1 MRTPT
6 PSNSKLMKIIN
17 YLWFIA
23 EDIGK
28 KELSKF
34 DGTGF
39 LQICTAIIT
48 LPILLG
54 IGALSNWLVAL
65 IIGLAL
71 NLGLWYW
78 CSSYYNEPKYQ
89 ELKAMYP
96 NALSCMDVAKILSI
110 VLVLCIISS
119 AVLFA
124 LVYYFLAH

>member
-1 MRTPT
+1 M
-6 PSNSKLMKIIN
+6 KLIN

-124 LVYYFLAH
+124 LVYYFFAH

>member
-1 MRTPT
+1 MRIPT
-6 PSNSKLMKIIN
+6 PSNSKLVKRIN

-124 LVYYFLAH
+124 LVYYFFAH

>member
-6 PSNSKLMKIIN
+6 PSNSKLMKLIN

-65 IIGLAL
+65 LIGLAL
-71 NLGLWYW
+71 NLGLLYW
-78 CSSYYNEPKYQ
+78 CSSYYNEQKYQ

-96 NALSCMDVAKILSI
+96 NALSCMGVAKILSI

-124 LVYYFLAH
+124 LVYYFFAQ

>member
-1 MRTPT
+1 
-6 PSNSKLMKIIN
+6 MKIIN

-65 IIGLAL
+65 ISGLAL

-96 NALSCMDVAKILSI
+96 NALSCMGVAKILSI

-124 LVYYFLAH
+124 LVYYFFAH

>member
-1 MRTPT
+1 MRIPT
-6 PSNSKLMKIIN
+6 PSNSKLMKRIN

-124 LVYYFLAH
+124 LVYYFFAH

>member
-1 MRTPT
+1 MRIPT
-6 PSNSKLMKIIN
+6 PFKIMKLIN
-17 YLWFIA
+17 YIWFIA

-65 IIGLAL
+65 IVWLAL

-110 VLVLCIISS
+110 VLVLCLISS

-124 LVYYFLAH
+124 LVYYFFAH

>member
-1 MRTPT
+1 MRIPT
-6 PSNSKLMKIIN
+6 PSNSKLMKLIN

-48 LPILLG
+48 LPIILG
-54 IGALSNWLVAL
+54 IGTLSNWLVAL
-65 IIGLAL
+65 IVWLAL

-124 LVYYFLAH
+124 LVYYFFAH

>member
-65 IIGLAL
+65 IVWLAL

-124 LVYYFLAH
+124 LVYYFFAH

>member
-6 PSNSKLMKIIN
+6 PSNSKLMKLIN

-48 LPILLG
+48 LPIILG
-54 IGALSNWLVAL
+54 IGTLSNWLVAL
-65 IIGLAL
+65 IVWLAL

-124 LVYYFLAH
+124 LVYYFFAH

>member
-1 MRTPT
+1 M
-6 PSNSKLMKIIN
+6 KLIN

-48 LPILLG
+48 LPIILG
-54 IGALSNWLVAL
+54 IGTLSNWLVAL
-65 IIGLAL
+65 IVWLAL

-124 LVYYFLAH
+124 LVYYFFAH